1 MSNTEIKYW
10 RIGAVVFDCRR
21 RELRYGEQRFYLEP
35 KLYALLQLLLT
46 SEQQQVSREQLI
58 AEVWQGRVVSEGAIN
73 RVISLLRK
81 GFASLDAAENY
92 IETLPKVGYR
102 LAANTSVLTALPAI
116 SDKRPRRRIYPLLV
130 LSCLLLLAVML
141 RWHSTQPS
149 PSWLKIHSAP
159 ATITHLAGAEF
170 DISSS
175 QNALLFHHLDQ
186 QYFSQLW
193 LSADGQVTP
202 LTTTP
207 QQHRGGQLSPDG
219 HLIVFA
225 LYQEDSC
232 QVTLFNLTSNQQQP
246 LFNCPLDS
254 AFQASWLTD
263 NSGFFYRQRRD
274 KTQPYALYRYIIA
287 TGQQQQ
293 LTAPAT
299 DNLPGELLL
308 AAAPKT
314 LANEPPRLA
323 QLRYIDQHR
332 SELSILQQPTW
343 QTENARI
350 LPFNVSHLLWLT
362 DELLLLS
369 SDKVLYQYHLPS
381 ATMQP
386 LYQAAQNINSFTVQ
400 DQQLFIAEQQFSTTI
415 WRYDN
420 SSGMTEPV
428 VQGPGINSMPR
439 ASIDEQQLFFLSN
452 RSGHYQIWQQH
463 RNKQPTMLTELPVR
477 SAFTRLSVASDQ
489 QSLVF
494 SQDGAVYQVALPSAK
509 LEQILP
515 SSAKA
520 NVVNLYKNHLI
531 FSSDRSG
538 DWQLWLYDIASTA
551 LQQLTTQGGYSG
563 IVHNGQLYYS
573 RYHQAGLWQKDLE
586 SGQEQ
591 LLLDDFDI
599 VNWLNWQLLNDTI
612 YYFQPQ
618 SGIWRY
624 PLENG
629 PAELLLPIGRDFVHH
644 FSVSEHGI
652 YFVRRN
658 ETQGDILQLRLSN

>member
-1 MSNTEIKYW
+1 MSNTEVKYW
-10 RIGAVVFDCRR
+10 RIGAVIFDCSR
-21 RELRYGEQRFYLEP
+21 RELRYGERRFYLEP

-46 SEQQQVSREQLI
+46 SEQLQVSREQLI

-81 GFASLDAAENY
+81 GFASLDATENY

-102 LAANTSVLTALPAI
+102 LAATVSTQNIAPVINRHS
-116 SDKRPRRRIYPLLV
+116 RFRRFYIA
-130 LSCLLLLAVML
+130 LLLLGLLLATAL
-141 RWHSTQPS
+141 LKWHSTHAN

-159 ATITHLAGAEF
+159 AAITHLAGAEF
-170 DISSS
+170 GISSS

-193 LSADGQVTP
+193 LAADGQVAP
-202 LTTTP
+202 LTTAP

-219 HLIVFA
+219 TLIVFA
-225 LYQEDSC
+225 RYQEDSC

-246 LFNCPLDS
+246 LFTCPADS

-314 LANEPPRLA
+314 LANEPARLA

-400 DQQLFIAEQQFSTTI
+400 DQQLFIAEQQFNTTI

-420 SSGMTEPV
+420 SSGRTEPI

-439 ASIDEQQLFFLSN
+439 VSIDEQQLFFLSN
-452 RSGHYQIWQQH
+452 RSGHYQIWQQQ

-477 SAFTRLSVASDQ
+477 SAFTRLSVSSDQ

-494 SQDGAVYQVALPSAK
+494 SQDGAVYQVALPSAQLK
-509 LEQILP
+509 QILP

-531 FSSDRSG
+531 FSSNRNG
-538 DWQLWLYDIASTA
+538 DWQLWHYDLATTA

-591 LLLDDFDI
+591 LLLADFDI
-599 VNWLNWQLLNDTI
+599 VNWLNWQLLNNTI

-652 YFVRRN
+652 YFVLRN